1 MGMMME
7 WRIQMMNEILIREVS
22 GSERRL
28 RNIYDEI
35 QRLENEKLYLN
46 GRIDAINMVLGRIQN
61 DR

>member
-1 MGMMME
+1 
-7 WRIQMMNEILIREVS
+7 MMNEILIREVS